1 MLAASSPRLPPLLP
15 PLSPSFAARPPLAR
29 PPFMAFAARLLSSS
43 SPAHAPSPRRA
54 SPAVPALHR
63 PPAACDRHCDRRLR
77 RHPQPRWVPPPS
89 HSAAPSSLPLPSPTV
104 PRSPPPLPPPASLSA
119 RRVSLRAP
127 HLPSSVAPRV
137 ALRAGGAAS
146 EPLERSEKRRGVAT
160 MAATPSNAETT
171 GSAEEA
177 PLAARRC
184 VPCEG
189 KGLLPLAGDHIA
201 ALLEQVPG
209 WEVVEE
215 GGYQRIRRKWRTRN
229 FLAGVKLLERVA
241 EVAEAEGHHPDLHL
255 EGWNHARIDIYTHA
269 IGGLHENDF
278 VLAAKINGL
287 HIEDLLRKP
296 KTKITG

>member
-43 SPAHAPSPRRA
+43 LACPRALATSRVSRLYRPYIALPPRATATATAACVATRSRVGSTAVAQRSPVVAAAAVSDRPA
-54 SPAVPALHR
+54 SP
-63 PPAACDRHCDRRLR
+63 
-77 RHPQPRWVPPPS
+77 PPPS
-89 HSAAPSSLPLPSPTV
+89 ATCFTLG
-104 PRSPPPLPPPASLSA
+104 SA
-119 RRVSLRAP
+119 RFASAP